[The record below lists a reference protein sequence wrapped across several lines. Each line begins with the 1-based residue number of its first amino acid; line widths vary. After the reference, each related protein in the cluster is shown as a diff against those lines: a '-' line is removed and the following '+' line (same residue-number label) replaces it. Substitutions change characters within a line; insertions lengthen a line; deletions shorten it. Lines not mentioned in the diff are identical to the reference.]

1 MSSCGTTVAAATRP
15 TAVGSRSRA
24 DPRLL
29 SAARGAHRRRSGPG
43 PGPGQRHRHPRVLR
57 PLAAGLPPFQSSVE
71 DERDM
76 FELINMQH
84 DDSWVTYKPPPP
96 PPPPPPE
103 PEAPAYGT
111 SPDNYGTKVTSAK
124 SAKAIDLFE
133 RAATPIGTVER
144 AEAALAAS
152 RAMQTKGIIK
162 VNPGSTVKREKPT
175 ARSSDEDVKEA
186 VQAVNFAKSF
196 AERRAAEEA
205 SRRSTDPTAR
215 LQQITE
221 GMRED
226 NLARER
232 LAARTRE
239 EASRRM
245 QRSSSYYGGSG
256 YSTPGVESTQSSTSG
271 GYGADLAAGGLA
283 GGSGDAKRLGP
294 ASDFWEWSPPSMPAA
309 GPAGAASS
317 YYPAEMQRQ
326 KAPAYTRRVEAAVE
340 VMERAPE
347 QTLDLQ
353 FETTIE
359 QQNATL
365 PQFQSQVKPASS
377 PPKVEPAKPASA
389 SPLGLQDAQLQQLR
403 EVYQT
408 STVSDAAILAAEQ
421 RYDVDVS
428 APAPAGLAGSSVEAS
443 LEDALASPVREL
455 GVEDGAKEGTLS
467 SGARWWREE
476 GKEYLEDGKVMS
488 WTVIRGTSADGSVEW
503 EEKFWETSDPFT
515 YRELG
520 AVKSGRDS
528 NGQAWQE
535 SWKELYNH
543 DANQLPFIH
552 REASKWSHTPKG
564 KCWSEGWTEDYRAD
578 GVVDRYCEKTGSLED
593 GAAPEDGHANRWTQK
608 WGEKWDGQGGCIK
621 WTDTWASRDH
631 AEGGMANAPS
641 RSWGEKWE
649 EKWGDNYNENGRAG
663 LRQGLAWDE
672 LGGNHKERT
681 WGEEH
686 YPDGRLHKY
695 GNSNDGSQYWDEW
708 CDGAGGWWETAP
720 SFGWHEAIGH
730 SPSLMN
736 VRLQPRAVMGK
747 GKNGRNIIT
756 PHRSKKGNT
765 APGASP
771 TSGAYNPNAY
781 RGSENNPYR
790 QTRPDY
796 NGGSQNGYNGGSQ
809 NGYNGGSQNGYNGSS
824 HPTNSDGNGSGGS
837 RPPGGYDPNDPNGG
851 GGVY

>member
-1 MSSCGTTVAAATRP
+1 M
-15 TAVGSRSRA
+15 
-24 DPRLL
+24 
-29 SAARGAHRRRSGPG
+29 
-43 PGPGQRHRHPRVLR
+43 
-57 PLAAGLPPFQSSVE
+57 
-71 DERDM
+71 
-76 FELINMQH
+76 
-84 DDSWVTYKPPPP
+84 
-96 PPPPPPE
+96 
-103 PEAPAYGT
+103 
-111 SPDNYGTKVTSAK
+111 
-124 SAKAIDLFE
+124 
-133 RAATPIGTVER
+133 
-144 AEAALAAS
+144 
-152 RAMQTKGIIK
+152 
-162 VNPGSTVKREKPT
+162 
-175 ARSSDEDVKEA
+175 
-186 VQAVNFAKSF
+186 
-196 AERRAAEEA
+196 
-205 SRRSTDPTAR
+205 
-215 LQQITE
+215 
-221 GMRED
+221 
-226 NLARER
+226 
-232 LAARTRE
+232 
-239 EASRRM
+239 
-245 QRSSSYYGGSG
+245 
-256 YSTPGVESTQSSTSG
+256 
-271 GYGADLAAGGLA
+271 
-283 GGSGDAKRLGP
+283 
-294 ASDFWEWSPPSMPAA
+294 
-309 GPAGAASS
+309 
-317 YYPAEMQRQ
+317 
-326 KAPAYTRRVEAAVE
+326 
-340 VMERAPE
+340 
-347 QTLDLQ
+347 
-353 FETTIE
+353 
-359 QQNATL
+359 
-365 PQFQSQVKPASS
+365 
-377 PPKVEPAKPASA
+377 
-389 SPLGLQDAQLQQLR
+389 
-403 EVYQT
+403 YQT

-765 APGASP
+765 APGASSKRCLQP
-771 TSGAYNPNAY
+771 QRIPRQREQPVQADQARLQRRVPERIQRRVPERVQRRVPERVQRVLPSHQRRRQRQRRVPSSGWLRPQ
-781 RGSENNPYR
+781 RSER
-790 QTRPDY
+790 RRRRVLRMMHSIQF
-796 NGGSQNGYNGGSQ
+796 QNL
-809 NGYNGGSQNGYNGSS
+809 
-824 HPTNSDGNGSGGS
+824 
-837 RPPGGYDPNDPNGG
+837 
-851 GGVY
+851 